1 MSERQNWI
9 GDLVG
14 SLPDDVPSMTW
25 RSDLNERIRAEAVRV
40 RRRRTLRFVLA
51 PSLTC
56 ALSACVAF
64 VIWTGNPAPVRPSN
78 DNGIEAALV
87 ATHQQGVTQVA
98 DAGLTFSEA
107 ESYADSIPNRETW
120 TDNDLEGI

>member
-1 MSERQNWI
+1 MSEQPSWI
-9 GDLVG
+9 RDMVG
-14 SLPDDVPSMTW
+14 SLPEDVPSMTW
-25 RSDLNERIRAEAVRV
+25 RSDLNERIRAEVVRL

-56 ALSACVAF
+56 ALSACVAL
-64 VIWTGNPAPVRPSN
+64 VVWVGNSSPVLPHHQ
-78 DNGIEAALV
+78 DGIEAALV

-98 DAGLTFSEA
+98 DAGLTFTET

-120 TDNDLEGI
+120 TDSDLEGI